1 MGLEAPGW
9 VLLYIAAFGVSD
21 TLVALVAP
29 NSPYL
34 FFYYFILGCL
44 GYRMIRQHSNPVK
57 VSPGNNFDNGCVR
70 CEDGDNFVGESV
82 P

>member
-34 FFYYFILGCL
+34 FFYYGLIGFLGL
-44 GYRMIRQHSNPVK
+44 RLLQLSDK
-57 VSPGNNFDNGCVR
+57 VPSVNGN
-70 CEDGDNFVGESV
+70 
-82 P
+82 

>member
-1 MGLEAPGW
+1 MHYLSPVTMLMGLEAPGW

-34 FFYYFILGCL
+34 FFYYSLLGFMGFRL
-44 GYRMIRQHSNPVK
+44 LHLSDK
-57 VSPGNNFDNGCVR
+57 VPRVDGN
-70 CEDGDNFVGESV
+70 EDV
-82 P
+82 